1 MNSMAWA
8 FDGLSGAAVMSLVIS
23 ALGSA
28 AALVCREPV
37 RRMRVVTLTLGACLV
52 APLVALV
59 PGLPRWSL
67 PEWSP
72 VVEEAGA
79 KPPAPAVAVRQVDNE
94 RDGEAALASKAIES
108 AIAVA
113 DSESET
119 KRDEDPA
126 ASVAMIE
133 GETAGDDL

>member
-1 MNSMAWA
+1 MNLMAWA

-67 PEWSP
+67 PEWGRA
-72 VVEEAGA
+72 VEEAGGGA
-79 KPPAPAVAVRQVDNE
+79 KPQAPAVARREGKSEQA
-94 RDGEAALASKAIES
+94 GAAALAGKAIEIATAS
-108 AIAVA
+108 A
-113 DSESET
+113 DFESEA
-119 KRDEDPA
+119 R
-126 ASVAMIE
+126 
-133 GETAGDDL
+133 